1 MKERTVQQVW
11 LYNSGATAFQ
21 FSRLFA
27 LQRKFK
33 PRSQQGHPPPG
44 IPQIF
49 RDKLVCHS
57 LVVFTIRLN
66 LPGQSHQNP
75 MGRGKNRKTH
85 TLQWV
90 LAQEQEFLRKHRA
103 HSLWTMV
110 QAQEKIVFFIFL
122 FIPSIPSP
130 HVFLSWIMVQGAA
143 VEWLCVTHRNISSP
157 PFYHIQANSRLF
169 GLNWGD

>member
-110 QAQEKIVFFIFL
+110 QAQEKIVFFFNLSFYSLHPLPSCFFCLGLWSKEQLWSDFVWRTEISPL
-122 FIPSIPSP
+122 RPFI
-130 HVFLSWIMVQGAA
+130 
-143 VEWLCVTHRNISSP
+143 T
-157 PFYHIQANSRLF
+157 SRLIPAC
-169 GLNWGD
+169 LD